1 MHTHI
6 LLAVEADSHAE
17 AVETANG
24 WNESNASWSDWYTVG
39 GRYDDE
45 GETVSYEEN
54 PEKFMELVKR
64 NMGWTQ
70 QAKDDFIKGFGDIKL
85 ADILT
90 NPKYSFRT
98 MERNFNDKE
107 ISQEERDQIL
117 TDSLMTFRAKR
128 AIKLCDGDFTS
139 DQHFF
144 DTVDYS
150 ADAVGLIERI
160 KENPSEQYLV
170 IMDYHF

>member
-1 MHTHI
+1 MSKQSSQ
-6 LLAVEADSHAE
+6 L
-17 AVETANG
+17 
-24 WNESNASWSDWYTVG
+24 Y
-39 GRYDDE
+39 
-45 GETVSYEEN
+45 
-54 PEKFMELVKR
+54 
-64 NMGWTQ
+64 
-70 QAKDDFIKGFGDIKL
+70 IKGFGDIKL

-139 DQHFF
+139 DQHCC

>member
-6 LLAVEADSHAE
+6 ILAVQADSHEE
-17 AVETANG
+17 AVEVANG

-39 GRYDDE
+39 GRYDNE
-45 GETVSYEEN
+45 GDTISYAET

-64 NMGWTQ
+64 NMAWTQ
-70 QAKDDFIKGFGDIKL
+70 QAKDDFLEGFGDITLK
-85 ADILT
+85 DILT

-98 MERNFNDKE
+98 MERNITGELTNE
-107 ISQEERDQIL
+107 QRDQML
-117 TDSLMTFRAKR
+117 TDSLVMFRAKR
-128 AIKLCDGDFTS
+128 ALKLYDGDFTS

-144 DTVDYS
+144 DTVEYS
-150 ADAVGLIERI
+150 ADAVGLVERT

-170 IMDYHF
+170 VMDYHF